1 MCRASASQLMRAGP
15 AIHKK
20 GARLIAILKER
31 EGHEEFLAD
40 HWNTTGGLRKKWKE
54 SDEALGTPHPS
65 PEMFFDTEPK
75 DGQHYPL
82 FRLINENSVALSS
95 VMSGVFGG
103 KVARSWKAASK
114 KGFEGNLTVGEG
126 SVPGGVLV
134 LNGEGEILLHHKELS
149 FGHHP
154 SDEDLFDAISKL

>member
-1 MCRASASQLMRAGP
+1 MRAGS
-15 AIHKK
+15 AIHQK

-40 HWNTTGGLRKKWKE
+40 HWNSNGGLREKWKKT
-54 SDEALGTPHPS
+54 DEAFDPPHPS
-65 PEMFFDTEPK
+65 PEMFFDSEPK

-82 FRLINENSVALSS
+82 FRLVNNSSVALSS
-95 VMSGVFGG
+95 VMSGIFGG
-103 KVARSWKAASK
+103 KVAKNWKAASK

-134 LNGEGEILLHHKELS
+134 LNGKGEILLHHKELS
-149 FGHHP
+149 FGLNP
-154 SDEDLFDAISKL
+154 SDEDLFNAISKL